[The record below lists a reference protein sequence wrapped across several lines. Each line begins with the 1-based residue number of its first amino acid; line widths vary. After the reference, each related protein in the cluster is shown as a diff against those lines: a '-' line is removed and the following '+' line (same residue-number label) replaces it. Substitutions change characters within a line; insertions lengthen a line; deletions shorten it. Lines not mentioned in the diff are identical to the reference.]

1 MHKQRYVQNCL
12 VQSQWDF
19 RKAVIL
25 LAEDS
30 AQGGFREFQGL
41 ITDNRR
47 ITPVAG
53 ANDSGDGLFYR
64 NQTPFISPERESGFP
79 SGSRDSKR
87 GDYPGNIEFRFGCS
101 PFPDRRV
108 PEC

>member
-64 NQTPFISPERESGFP
+64 NQTPFKKHGAESVE
-79 SGSRDSKR
+79 
-87 GDYPGNIEFRFGCS
+87 PG
-101 PFPDRRV
+101 
-108 PEC
+108 